1 MPEKLGNPFEHG
13 PFVQVAAFCERVLR
27 ETDGVLSLIRI
38 VDVITHKE
46 GGENPPRDMPPFRF
60 PLMLVLTL
68 KARRTRGR
76 HEISVIPELP
86 SGETLSSTTATVQM
100 EGEAQGINYTSK
112 VDMEFTL
119 EGLHWF
125 QIWFDDYILTRL
137 PLQVRYSRLATG
149 STSPPPQP
157 E

>member
-60 PLMLVLTL
+60 PLSPNPPMDRDG
-68 KARRTRGR
+68 RREDSGRG
-76 HEISVIPELP
+76 
-86 SGETLSSTTATVQM
+86 
-100 EGEAQGINYTSK
+100 
-112 VDMEFTL
+112 
-119 EGLHWF
+119 
-125 QIWFDDYILTRL
+125 
-137 PLQVRYSRLATG
+137 
-149 STSPPPQP
+149 
-157 E
+157 